1 MKTFSLVVMM
11 AAFVGML
18 AACNGKSTETTVE
31 NDSTSV
37 DSVKVD
43 SLRSDSA
50 KADSIC
56 VL

>member
-1 MKTFSLVVMM
+1 MM